1 VLVSRYDWL
10 LFLHI
15 TSGLAFFAAYTIVS
29 VVLIAGQR
37 TASAATARAL
47 LRLAR
52 PADVLAWIGA
62 TGTLVFGV
70 WLAVELDAYQLRDGW
85 IVGAFALWL
94 VAEEV
99 IRREDLFFKNARR
112 IAQATHASARE
123 RTDDVPAALRSRH
136 TLVMHLFG
144 SLALLGMLV
153 LMIFKPGAG

>member
-1 VLVSRYDWL
+1 VSRYELL

-15 TSGLAFFAAYTIVS
+15 ASGLAFFAAYTIVS
-29 VVLIAGQR
+29 AVLIAGQR
-37 TASAATARAL
+37 TASAATVRAL

-70 WLAVELDAYQLRDGW
+70 WLVVDLDAYRLRDGW
-85 IVGAFALWL
+85 VVGAFALWL

-99 IRREDLFFKNARR
+99 IRREDLFFKRASR
-112 IAQATHASARE
+112 IARATHVGARQPM
-123 RTDDVPAALRSRH
+123 DDAPAALRSRH

-153 LMIFKPGAG
+153 LMIFKPGAGP

>member
-1 VLVSRYDWL
+1 MSRYDWL

-15 TSGLAFFAAYTIVS
+15 TSGLAFFSAYTIVS
-29 VVLIAGQR
+29 AVLIAGQR
-37 TASAATARAL
+37 TASAATVRAL

-70 WLAVELDAYQLRDGW
+70 WLVVDLEAYQLRDGW
-85 IVGAFALWL
+85 VVGAFALWL

-99 IRREDLFFKNARR
+99 IRREDLFFKRASR
-112 IAQATHASARE
+112 IARATHVGARQP
-123 RTDDVPAALRSRH
+123 TDDAPAVLRSRH
-136 TLVMHLFG
+136 TLVMHVFG
-144 SLALLGMLV
+144 SLALLGMLF

>member
-1 VLVSRYDWL
+1 MSRYEWL

-15 TSGLAFFAAYTIVS
+15 ASGLAFFAAYTIVS
-29 VVLIAGQR
+29 AVLIAGQR

-47 LRLAR
+47 LRLTR

-62 TGTLVFGV
+62 TGTLVFGI
-70 WLAVELDAYQLRDGW
+70 WLVVDLDAYQLRDGW

-99 IRREDLFFKNARR
+99 IRREDLVFKRASR
-112 IAQATHASARE
+112 IARATHPGARG
-123 RTDDVPAALRSRH
+123 RTEEVQSVLVSRQ
-136 TLVMHLFG
+136 TLVMHVFG
-144 SLALLGMLV
+144 SLALLGMLF